1 MGSGRVTDGYEGA
14 KRQRMMESDQY
25 FGVRGGG
32 GVSDSYDYSAGSRR
46 TRMLEP
52 NPYFGGPG
60 AGSFYA
66 ASYGSYGGGGSGGNS
81 AYSFPVVRLRGLP
94 FNCDDLEVFKFFT
107 GLSVVDCLL
116 VNKDG
121 RFSGEA
127 YVVFSSPVQVEYAL
141 QRNRQNIGRRYIEV
155 FPSKKHEYYHAV
167 AAEVNNGALFD
178 GEYRSRS
185 PAPRAKK
192 APAASAAAHDDKDQM
207 EYTEVLK
214 LRGLPYSATET
225 DIAEF
230 FQEYEAREENVHI
243 VRRPDGKVTGEAYV
257 EFESAEVAK
266 RAMSKDKMTIGSRY
280 VELFPSTAEEAKR
293 AESRSR
299 Q

>member
-1 MGSGRVTDGYEGA
+1 MMGSGRVTDEYEGA
-14 KRQRMMESDQY
+14 KRQRMESDQY

-32 GVSDSYDYSAGSRR
+32 GVSDSYDFTSNLRR
-46 TRMLEP
+46 PRILEQSS
-52 NPYFGGPG
+52 YFGGPG
-60 AGSFYA
+60 TGSFYGA
-66 ASYGSYGGGGSGGNS
+66 SYASYGGSDGSS
-81 AYSFPVVRLRGLP
+81 AYNFPVVRLRGLP

-127 YVVFSSPVQVEYAL
+127 YVVFSSPIQVEYAL

-155 FPSKKHEYYHAV
+155 FPSKKQEYYHAV
-167 AAEVNNGALFD
+167 AAEVNNGSLFD

-192 APAASAAAHDDKDQM
+192 SAAAATHDDKDQM

-257 EFESAEVAK
+257 EFESVEVAK
-266 RAMSKDKMTIGSRY
+266 KAMSKDKMTIGSRY
-280 VELFPSTAEEAKR
+280 VELFPSTLEEAKR
-293 AESRSR
+293 VESRSR